1 MAETTPTP
9 ETTETPDAPVVE
21 TPVDAAPAPAKAPVE
36 KPAARPAPVDLPP
49 PTSKPAP
56 TPQPAPQR
64 PAPTVTPTQPAAAP
78 ASSFSVQIENL
89 KAKGSLSEKALIQA
103 LENYIEQ
110 MRPGKPVSEN
120 DGAHHQYTLWRVIHG
135 LIHQIPPEEF
145 PKHWNLLLSLFAQNQ
160 GEGQVFHDRYVFR
173 FSEYWSRAEAELDGF
188 QRVLNL
194 IKLTADPQT
203 RKLGL
208 KQVSLDRTLS
218 AGFTEDGR
226 QKLLSFYA

>member
-1 MAETTPTP
+1 MADTTPTP
-9 ETTETPDAPVVE
+9 ETIEAPVTETAAPEVKPE
-21 TPVDAAPAPAKAPVE
+21 PAPAP
-36 KPAARPAPVDLPP
+36 KPAIQIK
-49 PTSKPAP
+49 SAP
-56 TPQPAPQR
+56 TPQPAPVR
-64 PAPTVTPTQPAAAP
+64 PAPTVVPTQPAAAP

-103 LENYIEQ
+103 MESYIDQ
-110 MRPGKPVSEN
+110 MRPGKPISEN
-120 DGAHHQYTLWRVIHG
+120 DGAHQQYSLWRMIHG
-135 LIHQIPPEEF
+135 LIHQVPPEEF
-145 PKHWNLLLSLFAQNQ
+145 PKHWNLLLSFFSQNQ

-188 QRVLNL
+188 QRILNL

-218 AGFTEDGR
+218 AGFTEEGR